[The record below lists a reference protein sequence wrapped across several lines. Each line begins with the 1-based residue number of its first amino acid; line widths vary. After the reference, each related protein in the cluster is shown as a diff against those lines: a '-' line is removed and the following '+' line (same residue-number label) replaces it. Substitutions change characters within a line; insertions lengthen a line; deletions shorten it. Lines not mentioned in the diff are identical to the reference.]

1 MTHSI
6 NSLSLEDCISILI
19 SRLDLP
25 EGEEATQEQL
35 EAELEVY
42 KAELIAEEEAR
53 LAEEARIA
61 DLKARFEALSDVGL
75 IQGSMSISNPAA
87 YFQSDI
93 LSAESEEAESKM
105 AAMEQAYHALAK
117 ELGLPKD
124 PAQMAVNS
132 EAQAFL
138 NASDWKILRH
148 LREQALGIPTSLSS
162 SEYLA
167 LEQERADA
175 AARIIN

>member
-6 NSLSLEDCISILI
+6 NSLSLEDCISILL

-35 EAELEVY
+35 EAEFEVY

-53 LAEEARIA
+53 LAEVARIA

-87 YFQSDI
+87 YFKSDI
-93 LSAESEEAESKM
+93 LAAEPNLAESLM
-105 AAMEQAYHALAK
+105 MAMEQAYHAFAEELNGEAWLKARQSEYAK
-117 ELGLPKD
+117 IDHLLME
-124 PAQMAVNS
+124 AVAEK
-132 EAQAFL
+132 EAGRPEKMEEYL
-138 NASDWKILRH
+138 E
-148 LREQALGIPTSLSS
+148 LREQIK
-162 SEYLA
+162 LA
-167 LEQERADA
+167 HPKPE
-175 AARIIN
+175 